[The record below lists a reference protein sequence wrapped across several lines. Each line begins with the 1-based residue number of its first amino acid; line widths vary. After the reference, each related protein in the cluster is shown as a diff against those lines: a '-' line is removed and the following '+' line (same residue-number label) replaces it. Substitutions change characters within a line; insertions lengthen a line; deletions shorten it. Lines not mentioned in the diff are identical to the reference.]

1 MDWIDIVFNGS
12 VAALR
17 YCASV
22 LGMSYQELNVWFFCV
37 AWPLVTVLM
46 MVAVVMLWRDNQV
59 LRNQI
64 LHSDT

>member
-22 LGMSYQELNVWFFCV
+22 LGMSYQEVNVWFFCII
-37 AWPLVTVLM
+37 WPLVTVLM
-46 MVAVVMLWRDNQV
+46 MVAIVKLWRDNQV
-59 LRNQI
+59 LSNQI
-64 LHSDT
+64 LRSDK